1 MYIGF
6 LGYVIV
12 ILFLTGSLILLTD
25 SKAYKNENMK
35 KEKNASLFL
44 GWINISTGIVLLA
57 VQWISRYYFW

>member
-25 SKAYKNENMK
+25 SKAYKNANMK
-35 KEKNASLFL
+35 KEKIASLFL
-44 GWINISTGIVLLA
+44 GWINISTGIALLA